1 MNTRTAP
8 MSLKLPPTSRERL
21 SNLATLK
28 KRPAH
33 ALAREAVEAYIEAEE
48 ARNRQ
53 NREAVEAWEHYQE
66 TGLHVTGEEVFA
78 WIESWGTENEKP
90 APVCHV

>member
-8 MSLKLPPTSRERL
+8 MSLKLPQTSRERL
-21 SNLATLK
+21 SHLAMLK

-48 ARNRQ
+48 ARVLL

-66 TGLHVTGEEVFA
+66 TGLHVTGEEVIA
-78 WIESWGTENEKP
+78 WIESWGTENEQP
-90 APVCHV
+90 APVCHD